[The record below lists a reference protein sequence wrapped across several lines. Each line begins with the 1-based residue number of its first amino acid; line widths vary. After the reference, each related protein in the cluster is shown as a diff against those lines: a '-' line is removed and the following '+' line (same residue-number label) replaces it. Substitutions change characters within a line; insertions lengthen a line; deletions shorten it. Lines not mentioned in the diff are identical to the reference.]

1 MTSSQAQSPG
11 GPGPLVAENETPGA
25 EATGAEAPGPEAT
38 GAKAIEAAPRA
49 AAAIVVHGGATPEQ
63 LAALVAVLSAA
74 SGGDAPA
81 SDGSTSTWAAHSAA
95 MRHPVNHGPGAWRTS
110 LRS

>member
-1 MTSSQAQSPG
+1 MAD
-11 GPGPLVAENETPGA
+11 ETVMADATPDSGAA
-25 EATGAEAPGPEAT
+25 EAAVTAT
-38 GAKAIEAAPRA
+38 PP
-49 AAAIVVHGGATPEQ
+49 AIVVHGDATPEQ

-81 SDGSTSTWAAHSAA
+81 SEQSGSPWAAHSVAL
-95 MRHPVNHGPGAWRTS
+95 RQPLSHGPGAWRTS

>member
-1 MTSSQAQSPG
+1 MTSSQAQSAG
-11 GPGPLVAENETPGA
+11 GPGPMTDGNPS
-25 EATGAEAPGPEAT
+25 
-38 GAKAIEAAPRA
+38 
-49 AAAIVVHGGATPEQ
+49 IVVRGGATPEQ

-74 SGGDAPA
+74 SGGEAPA
-81 SDGSTSTWAAHSAA
+81 SGEPRSTWAAHAAA

>member
-1 MTSSQAQSPG
+1 MTD
-11 GPGPLVAENETPGA
+11 ETTA
-25 EATGAEAPGPEAT
+25 SDAT
-38 GAKAIEAAPRA
+38 EAAAPPA
-49 AAAIVVHGGATPEQ
+49 APSIVVHGDATPEQ

-74 SGGDAPA
+74 SGGDQPA
-81 SDGSTSTWAAHSAA
+81 SEGSTSTWAAHSAA

>member
-1 MTSSQAQSPG
+1 M
-11 GPGPLVAENETPGA
+11 AENET
-25 EATGAEAPGPEAT
+25 TGAEAAEA
-38 GAKAIEAAPRA
+38 ELPAAPA

-74 SGGDAPA
+74 SGGDEPA
-81 SDGSTSTWAAHSAA
+81 SEQSGSTWAAHTVALRQPLS
-95 MRHPVNHGPGAWRTS
+95 HGPGAWRTS

>member
-1 MTSSQAQSPG
+1 M
-11 GPGPLVAENETPGA
+11 AENET
-25 EATGAEAPGPEAT
+25 TGAEAAEA
-38 GAKAIEAAPRA
+38 ELPAAPA
-49 AAAIVVHGGATPEQ
+49 ASAAPAIVVHGGATPEQ

-74 SGGDAPA
+74 SGGEEPA

>member
-1 MTSSQAQSPG
+1 MAYDTT
-11 GPGPLVAENETPGA
+11 GPD
-25 EATGAEAPGPEAT
+25 AT
-38 GAKAIEAAPRA
+38 EAAAPTTA
-49 AAAIVVHGGATPEQ
+49 PAIVVHGDATPEQ
-63 LAALVAVLSAA
+63 LAALVAVLSTA
-74 SGGDAPA
+74 SGGDEPA

>member
-1 MTSSQAQSPG
+1 M
-11 GPGPLVAENETPGA
+11 AENETTGA
-25 EATGAEAPGPEAT
+25 EATGAAPPVAP
-38 GAKAIEAAPRA
+38 AILVR
-49 AAAIVVHGGATPEQ
+49 GDATPEQ

-74 SGGDAPA
+74 SGGEEPA

>member
-1 MTSSQAQSPG
+1 MADDETTDFG
-11 GPGPLVAENETPGA
+11 GAGAAVTPV
-25 EATGAEAPGPEAT
+25 PP
-38 GAKAIEAAPRA
+38 
-49 AAAIVVHGGATPEQ
+49 AIVVHGDASPEQ

-81 SDGSTSTWAAHSAA
+81 SEQSGSPWAAHSVAL
-95 MRHPVNHGPGAWRTS
+95 RQPLSHGPGAWRTS